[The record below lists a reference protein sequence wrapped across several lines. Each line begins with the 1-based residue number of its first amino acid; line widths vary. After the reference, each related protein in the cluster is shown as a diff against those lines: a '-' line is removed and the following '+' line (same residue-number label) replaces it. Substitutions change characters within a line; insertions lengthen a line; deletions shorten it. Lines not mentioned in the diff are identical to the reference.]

1 MDRGKIFIFKGVSIM
16 TTRYKRY
23 RGWKHQGVTGY
34 LWHLAEKY
42 SGKLSN
48 WIWRKR
54 WTDERYKNNNTDNV
68 PF

>member
-1 MDRGKIFIFKGVSIM
+1 M